1 MMYSAVPLLD
11 SNWELLSLREKNH
24 RLYIHLILM
33 AKKCTWSELSMP
45 EKLALVDPEDYAGH
59 RMQIQAICTARLRR
73 NVDKVPY
80 GPTQSGEICGL
91 GFPGELW
98 RPLAKWS
105 IIKHPSKEYR
115 CDLDWTRL
123 VMELKN
129 PAADLNVRNWVT
141 KFALK
146 YVKLS
151 KYPCCGCKAVYGSRG
166 RQEVLVDET
175 KVTLPGTWDKM
186 TCVVEILRP
195 DGKWDAIPY
204 EVIPPDIRMVLE
216 SQILMDLNEGH
227 TRNLPGG

>member
-1 MMYSAVPLLD
+1 MCQ
-11 SNWELLSLREKNH
+11 R
-24 RLYIHLILM
+24 
-33 AKKCTWSELSMP
+33 
-45 EKLALVDPEDYAGH
+45 KLALVAPEDYDGH
-59 RMQIQAICTARLRR
+59 MMQIQAICTARLRR

-141 KFALK
+141 KLALK
-146 YVKLS
+146 YVKRS
-151 KYPCCGCKAVYGSRG
+151 KYP
-166 RQEVLVDET
+166 
-175 KVTLPGTWDKM
+175 
-186 TCVVEILRP
+186 
-195 DGKWDAIPY
+195 
-204 EVIPPDIRMVLE
+204 
-216 SQILMDLNEGH
+216 
-227 TRNLPGG
+227 